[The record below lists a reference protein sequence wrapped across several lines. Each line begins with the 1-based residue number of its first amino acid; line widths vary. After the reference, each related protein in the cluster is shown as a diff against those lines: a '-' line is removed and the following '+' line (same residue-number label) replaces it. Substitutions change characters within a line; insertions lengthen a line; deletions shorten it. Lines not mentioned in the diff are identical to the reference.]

1 MALTQR
7 LEFRQSQ
14 SLVMTPQL
22 MQAIKLL
29 QLSNLDLATFVEDE
43 LERNPLLERASDG
56 PEPPVAGEASPERS
70 EFSGQD
76 EAGYASGHDDG
87 GDHSDFSDRSAG
99 DSFDAPAPD
108 EWMNRELGTR
118 AEIEQTLDTGLDNVF
133 SEEPAEA
140 AARNAQDAAPTA
152 YTEWGGG
159 ASNDDS
165 YNLEAFVAAEVT
177 LGSHLAEQLAV
188 AFASPA
194 QRMIGQYL
202 IDLVDE
208 AGYLPQDLGDVH
220 ERLGASADD
229 VESVLGALQKFD
241 PPGVCAR
248 SLSEC
253 LAIQLREQNRYD
265 PAMQALVEHLDLLA
279 KRDIGNLRK
288 ICGVDDE
295 DLTDMIGEI
304 RRLDPKPGLKFG
316 SARTQTVVPDVYVRP
331 GPDGGW
337 HVELNSDTLPRVLV
351 NQVYYSELSKTIRKD
366 GDKSY
371 FTDCLQNATWLV
383 RALDQRARTILKVA
397 TEIVRQQDGFFTQG
411 VAHLRPLN
419 LKAVAD
425 AIQMHESTVSRV
437 TANKYMATNRG
448 SFELKYFFTASIASA
463 DGGEAHS
470 AEAVRHHI
478 KQLIDGESPSL
489 ILSDDT
495 IVERLREAGIDIA
508 RRTVAKY
515 REAMRIPSSVQR
527 RRDKQSML
535 GNALTAPATP
545 SDRTQSDRAPDR
557 SRDTAP
563 A

>member
-29 QLSNLDLATFVEDE
+29 QLSNLDLTTFVEEE
-43 LERNPLLERASDG
+43 LERNPLLERASD
-56 PEPPVAGEASPERS
+56 EVPVGEAPA
-70 EFSGQD
+70 
-76 EAGYASGHDDG
+76 EAGNY
-87 GDHSDFSDRSAG
+87 G
-99 DSFDAPAPD
+99 DSEGGQGDGQGEDGLGGSADGFEPGQE
-108 EWMNRELGTR
+108 EWMSKDLGTR

-140 AARNAQDAAPTA
+140 AARNAQDAVPTT

-159 ASNDDS
+159 ASGDED
-165 YNLEAFVAAEVT
+165 YNLEAFVAAETT
-177 LGSHLAEQLAV
+177 LSDHLAEQLSV
-188 AFASPA
+188 AFTAPA

-208 AGYLPQDLGDVH
+208 AGYLPPDLGQAA
-220 ERLGASADD
+220 ERLGATQQEVED
-229 VESVLGALQKFD
+229 VLAVLQKFD

-253 LAIQLREQNRYD
+253 LAIQLRELDRYD

-279 KRDIGNLRK
+279 KRDIVALRK

-295 DLTDMIGEI
+295 DIADMIGEI
-304 RRLDPKPGLKFG
+304 RRLNPKPGMKFG
-316 SARTQTVVPDVYVRP
+316 SARLQTMVPDVYVRP

-351 NQVYYSELSKTIRKD
+351 NQTYYSELSKKVGKD

-371 FTDCLQNATWLV
+371 FTDALQNATWLV

-397 TEIVRQQDGFFTQG
+397 TEIVRQQDGFFTHG

-448 SFELKYFFTASIASA
+448 TFELKYFFTASIASA

-478 KQLIDGESPSL
+478 KQLIDSEEPSA

-495 IVERLREAGIDIA
+495 IVERLRASGIDIA

-527 RRDKQSML
+527 RRDKQSAL
-535 GNALTAPATP
+535 GNVLSTAL
-545 SDRTQSDRAPDR
+545 SDR
-557 SRDTAP
+557 SRNTEP